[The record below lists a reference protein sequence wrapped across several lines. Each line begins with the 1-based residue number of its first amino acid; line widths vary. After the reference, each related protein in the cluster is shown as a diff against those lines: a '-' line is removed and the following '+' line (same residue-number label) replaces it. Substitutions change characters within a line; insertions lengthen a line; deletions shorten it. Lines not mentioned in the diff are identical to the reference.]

1 MRKSL
6 LFWLIYAIAWIALG
20 AINFSFFVTHLNR
33 SFLESVKGAV
43 FNSAPPALFGIVVV
57 MACKRLRWSQN
68 RRHVFLSVHLLLLFL
83 YIVVWVVASPLLN
96 AIDQMIEYGRW
107 NFYFAGAVQG
117 EVFSAVM
124 VYFSTAGVAYA
135 VETTERLRIEEARA
149 TRAENLRTRAE
160 LEALRSQ
167 LNPHFL
173 FNTLHSLMALVR
185 HDPPAAEDE
194 LEKLSMLLRHTLVIK
209 QDAEDCLFSEELDFI
224 QDYLALEKIRLGD
237 RLRVAEVIEHEA
249 LACWLP
255 PLTLQPLVE
264 NSVKHAISR
273 RAEGGRLEIRAER
286 RNGLL
291 VLEVSDDGPGAEMDG
306 LDRSLGCGLKIAQ
319 QRLATRFGNR
329 ASFKVITQ
337 PQKGF
342 TVRIE
347 IPAD

>member
-6 LFWLIYAIAWIALG
+6 LFWSIYGVTWLILAASH
-20 AINFSFFVTHLNR
+20 FSLFFTHLGR
-33 SFLESVKGAV
+33 SFSGSVKGSLYNCAPAALLGVAV
-43 FNSAPPALFGIVVV
+43 IL
-57 MACKRLRWSQN
+57 ACKRLPWSET
-68 RRHVFLSVHLLLLFL
+68 RSYVFLSVHLLLLSLFL
-83 YIVVWVVASPLLN
+83 VLWIVGSPFLN
-96 AIDQMIEYGRW
+96 AIEQLIRNGTWDLDLSGAPGGIFSGSMIYLATVGIT
-107 NFYFAGAVQG
+107 YAVQ
-117 EVFSAVM
+117 
-124 VYFSTAGVAYA
+124 TN
-135 VETTERLRIEEARA
+135 ERLRLEEERA
-149 TRAENLRTRAE
+149 TRAETLRTRAE
-160 LEALRSQ
+160 LAALRSQ

-185 HDPPAAEDE
+185 HDPPAAEDA

-237 RLRVAEVIEHEA
+237 RLRVAEVIEHDA

-342 TVRIE
+342 AVRIE